1 MYIKP
6 YYKSLHT
13 ILNIIR
19 ENPMLKLSVLMP
31 AYNEG
36 KTLEKIVEKVIKQKV
51 EGVYD
56 LEIIIVDDRSKDNTR
71 AIIESLKNKYKDKIV
86 PVFHEKNMG
95 KGAAIRTAI
104 DKMTG
109 DICIIQDADLEY
121 DPSDYPL
128 LLEPLVDTRADCVYG
143 SRFVG
148 SQSKRVLF
156 FWHYLGNR
164 FLTLLSN
171 MFTNLNLTDMETCYK
186 AFKCDIL
193 KSIPLQCNRF
203 GFEPEITAK
212 IARKRCRIFEVG
224 ISYSGRT
231 YEEGKK
237 ITWKDG
243 FVAIYIIL
251 RYGLIRNY

>member
-1 MYIKP
+1 KIK
-6 YYKSLHT
+6 YT
-13 ILNIIR
+13 N
-19 ENPMLKLSVLMP
+19 
-31 AYNEG
+31 
-36 KTLEKIVEKVIKQKV
+36 
-51 EGVYD
+51 
-56 LEIIIVDDRSKDNTR
+56 
-71 AIIESLKNKYKDKIV
+71 KIV
-86 PVFHEKNMG
+86 PVFHDKNMG

-121 DPSDYPL
+121 DPSDYPI

-156 FWHYLGNR
+156 FWHYLGNK

-171 MFTNLNLTDMETCYK
+171 MFTNLNLTDIETCYK
-186 AFKCDIL
+186 AFRCDVL

-212 IARKRCRIFEVG
+212 ISKKRCRIFEVG

-231 YEEGKK
+231 YDEGKK

-243 FVAIYIIL
+243 IKAMFLIIK
-251 RYGLIRNY
+251 YGVICNIDKR

>member
-1 MYIKP
+1 
-6 YYKSLHT
+6 
-13 ILNIIR
+13 
-19 ENPMLKLSVLMP
+19 MLKLSVLMP
-31 AYNEG
+31 AYNEE
-36 KTLEKIVEKVIKQKV
+36 KTLEKIVEKVIKQKI

-56 LEIIIVDDRSKDNTR
+56 LEIIIVDDKSQDNTSS
-71 AIIESLKNKYKDKIV
+71 IIESIKAKYKDKII

-104 DKMTG
+104 EKMTG

-128 LLEPLVDTRADCVYG
+128 ILEPLVDTRADCVYG

-156 FWHYLGNR
+156 FWHYLGNK

-186 AFKCDIL
+186 AFRCDIL
-193 KSIPLQCNRF
+193 KSIPLECDRF

-212 IARKRCRIFEVG
+212 ISKKRCRIFEVG

-231 YEEGKK
+231 YDEGKK

-243 FVAIYIIL
+243 FNAIYVIIK
-251 RYGLIRNY
+251 YGLMTKV